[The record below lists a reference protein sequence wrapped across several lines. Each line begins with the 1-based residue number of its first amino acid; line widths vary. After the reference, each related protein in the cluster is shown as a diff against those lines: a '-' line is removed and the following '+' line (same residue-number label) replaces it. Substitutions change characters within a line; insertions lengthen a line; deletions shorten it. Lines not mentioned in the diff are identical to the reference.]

1 MTEAALEHARLLERV
16 AALADGELSADEARG
31 VQEHLLGC
39 ARCRRE
45 LVLQQGLSRSLAK
58 EPLGEASAGLRR
70 RIERLGAPTPDSGA
84 WLRNRRWATSAIAA
98 LVLIGIAFGTARWER
113 GGERKPIAEIPL
125 LRDALADCRR
135 ATARNFPRKADLE
148 AAGVGLRFPLHPL
161 DRPGLELFST
171 WRTTLAGSPAAGLA
185 YRWRGIIVVQYAV
198 SAEVIRQQ
206 PDLGEALRGAG
217 FYVASDQGEAVL
229 AFLANGSGTLL
240 MADAP
245 VEELRRLML

>member
-1 MTEAALEHARLLERV
+1 MTEAAVEHARLQAWV
-16 AALADGELSADEARG
+16 AALADGELSADEARI

-45 LVLQQGLSRSLAK
+45 LVLQKGLSRSLAK
-58 EPLGEASAGLRR
+58 EPLREASAGLRR
-70 RIERLGAPTPDSGA
+70 RIERLGAPAPQSGA
-84 WLRNRRWATSAIAA
+84 WLRNRRWAASAIAA
-98 LVLIGIAFGTARWER
+98 LVLIGVAFGTALREW
-113 GGERKPIAEIPL
+113 GGQSRSMAEIPL

-148 AAGVGLRFPLHPL
+148 ATGEGLGFPIHPLH
-161 DRPGLELFST
+161 RPGAELFST

-185 YRWRGIIVVQYAV
+185 YRWRGIVVVQYAV
-198 SAEVIRQQ
+198 PAELIRQQ
-206 PDLGEALRGAG
+206 ADMGAALGRAG
-217 FYVASDQGEAVL
+217 FYVASDHGEAVL